1 MKQINHKKLTSN
13 ELVNK
18 ILVANLSEN
27 DTIYTKL
34 PMFGMTDRRCF
45 DVVLE
50 EFHKKRLT
58 KEECHFVFDEYFHL
72 YDKITSM
79 DEIDVAALVPTGYRR
94 DLITQC
100 DSWIV
105 GIQFEKF
112 DKRQSNSTDPTSM
125 TSYQKAVLFF
135 NSHHGNSIK

>member
-34 PMFGMTDRRCF
+34 PMLGMTDRRCF

-50 EFHKKRLT
+50 EFHKNVLRKKNVILFLTNIFTYMIRSRVWMRLT
-58 KEECHFVFDEYFHL
+58 
-72 YDKITSM
+72 
-79 DEIDVAALVPTGYRR
+79 
-94 DLITQC
+94 
-100 DSWIV
+100 
-105 GIQFEKF
+105 
-112 DKRQSNSTDPTSM
+112 
-125 TSYQKAVLFF
+125 
-135 NSHHGNSIK
+135 